1 MSALR
6 REQVEA
12 EVLRLMTDP
21 HSDDFDRMALDVFAY
36 QCAANRSY
44 HAYCERRGVWP
55 ETVTHWSEIPALPT
69 AAFKEADLLS
79 APAEKIFVT
88 SGTTRGGGKRGRH
101 GFPTLALYETSLK
114 ENFRTHLLPDDARLP
129 MILLAHSP
137 EEMPTSSLSH
147 MLGIVRR
154 AWGAEG
160 SRYYVRGGRVDCES
174 VVAAFSR
181 AEAEGTPVFL
191 LGVTVAYVQ
200 VVEYCRERKIR
211 FRLPTGSRLM
221 DTGGFKGRRPERS
234 REALLRDYT
243 DLFGIPAE
251 WCVNEYGMTEMGSQ
265 FYDNTALAAWQGI
278 STPRWKVIPPW
289 VRTRIVDPET
299 GEELPEGK
307 VGCLLHYD
315 LANCGSVMA
324 LETEDLGCR
333 VGEGFEIVGR
343 LPGAEVRGCSE
354 MIDVSGKG

>member
-1 MSALR
+1 MITLR
-6 REQVEA
+6 REQIEG
-12 EVLRLMTDP
+12 EVLRLMTDRHP
-21 HSDDFDRMALDVFAY
+21 DGFDRVALDVFVY
-36 QCAANRSY
+36 QYAANHPYR
-44 HAYCERRGVWP
+44 AYCERRGARP
-55 ETVTHWSEIPALPT
+55 ETITHWSEIPALPT
-69 AAFKEADLLS
+69 AAFTEADLLS
-79 APAEKIFVT
+79 APAEKVFLT
-88 SGTTRGGGKRGRH
+88 SGTTRGGEKRGRH

-114 ENFRTHLLPDDARLP
+114 ENFRAHLLPDGSRLP

-137 EEMPTSSLSH
+137 EELPTSSLSH
-147 MLGIVRR
+147 MLGVVRR

-174 VVAAFSR
+174 VIAALSR

-211 FRLPTGSRLM
+211 FHLPTGSRLM
-221 DTGGFKGRRPERS
+221 DTGGFKGKRPERS
-234 REALLRDYT
+234 RGALLRDYT
-243 DLFGIPAE
+243 DLFGIPPE

-278 STPRWKVIPPW
+278 SLPRGKVIPPW

-299 GEELPEGK
+299 GEDLPEGK

-315 LANCGSVMA
+315 LANCGSVIA

-343 LPGAEVRGCSE
+343 VPGTEARGCSGT
-354 MIDVSGKG
+354 IDGSGEN